1 MPYKAVCFD
10 IDGTLY
16 SPRTMH
22 RRLVRLYLRHPLFCR
37 RYNRERAEFRKH
49 QATFRQEIPLRWREA
64 MILGTKSG
72 KEPEGPFSK
81 EDFRGEYEKLDRCF
95 YAPMG
100 RMYEKTKAIDGVRE
114 TFLKIRAKG
123 LKIGVFTDWPLYSK
137 LQSLGLA
144 DLVDFSCSSD
154 DTGFLKPDTHCF
166 EYLLYNLNV
175 RPEDVLYVGDSYVKD
190 VAGAA
195 GAGMDGVLVNVGR
208 SDLKDC
214 TSRYPLAKAVFSDW
228 KDFDCWLSARL
239 EEN

>member
-1 MPYKAVCFD
+1 MADQSLKKDNPSFIKTRTDYFWIIDLFAYTLTGTCSSLAFHLSPKGILMVAMVCIVQGAV
-10 IDGTLY
+10 I
-16 SPRTMH
+16 
-22 RRLVRLYLRHPLFCR
+22 LFTS
-37 RYNRERAEFRKH
+37 YYWN
-49 QATFRQEIPLRWREA
+49 
-64 MILGTKSG
+64 
-72 KEPEGPFSK
+72 
-81 EDFRGEYEKLDRCF
+81 
-95 YAPMG
+95 
-100 RMYEKTKAIDGVRE
+100 
-114 TFLKIRAKG
+114 
-123 LKIGVFTDWPLYSK
+123 WPLYAK
-137 LQSLGLA
+137 LKGMGLE
-144 DLVDFSCSSD
+144 DLVDFACSSD

-195 GAGMDGVLVNVGR
+195 GAGIDAVLVNVAR

>member
-1 MPYKAVCFD
+1 MPYKAICFD

-16 SPRTMH
+16 PPRTMH
-22 RRLVRLYLRHPLFCR
+22 RRLLRLYLRHPLFCR
-37 RYNRERAEFRKH
+37 QYNRIRAEFRRH
-49 QATFRQEIPLRWREA
+49 QASFEKKIPLRWREA
-64 MILGTKSG
+64 IILKTKSG
-72 KEPEGPFSK
+72 REPEAFSQ
-81 EDFRGEYEKLDRCF
+81 EDFRTEYDRLEKKF
-95 YAPMG
+95 YGPMG
-100 RMYEKTKAIDGVRE
+100 RMYEKTAPFGGVRG
-114 TFLKIRAKG
+114 TFEKIRSKG
-123 LKIGVFTDWPLYSK
+123 LKIGVFTDWPLYAK
-137 LQSLGLA
+137 LKGMGLE
-144 DLVDFSCSSD
+144 DLVDFACSSD

-195 GAGMDGVLVNVGR
+195 GAGIDAVLVNVSR